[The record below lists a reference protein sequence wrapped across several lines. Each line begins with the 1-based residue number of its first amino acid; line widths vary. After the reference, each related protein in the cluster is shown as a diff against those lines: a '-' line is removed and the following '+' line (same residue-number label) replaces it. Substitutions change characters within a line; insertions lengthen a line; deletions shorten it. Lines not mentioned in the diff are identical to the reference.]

1 MATPITHVVLAAK
14 IFDNIFKDK
23 IKKDFFIGS
32 LFPDIR
38 YLKVID
44 RDKSHFENLKLK
56 DLKNDDSFMAGV
68 KFHSIVDIARGKF
81 IVDSNVYSLC
91 PKSKYIAQSLKVLED
106 EIFYEQVKDW
116 SEYSSYLNEIIPQEK
131 EYGIAENDIRRWH
144 DILQQYFQKQPDE
157 KAVTAFAVNIGFSKQ
172 VAGELNENI
181 AKMKA
186 NKQIIN
192 ILKNLYNNFDAL
204 IS

>member
-56 DLKNDDSFMAGV
+56 DLKNDDSFLAGV
-68 KFHSIVDIARGKF
+68 KFHSIVDIARENLSSTVISIHF
-81 IVDSNVYSLC
+81 
-91 PKSKYIAQSLKVLED
+91 VLN
-106 EIFYEQVKDW
+106 
-116 SEYSSYLNEIIPQEK
+116 LNT
-131 EYGIAENDIRRWH
+131 
-144 DILQQYFQKQPDE
+144 L
-157 KAVTAFAVNIGFSKQ
+157 
-172 VAGELNENI
+172 LNH
-181 AKMKA
+181 
-186 NKQIIN
+186 
-192 ILKNLYNNFDAL
+192 
-204 IS
+204 